1 MINIGR
7 PTPSNL
13 PAVILAGGLSRR
25 MGTNKATAR
34 LAGKPMLDHIIER
47 LLPQVSALAIN
58 SHDDALHPSLPCIA
72 DTMAEH
78 PGPLAGI
85 AAAMRFARH
94 TSQAR
99 HVLTTPV
106 DTPFL
111 PHDLGQCLCNGLQ
124 TDDNIVLAR
133 SGGRTHPVIGLWPIS
148 LEEQIIA
155 WLKVPQNRKL
165 MVFLQSLP
173 VIEVDFAEIDTAIGP
188 LDPFFNVNTPSDL
201 ARAEL
206 YLKAL
211 QS

>member
-25 MGTNKATAR
+25 MGHSKATTH

-58 SHDDALHPSLPCIA
+58 SHDGTLHADLPHIA
-72 DTMAEH
+72 DAMPEH

-99 HVLTTPV
+99 HVLTAPV

-111 PHDLGQCLCNGLQ
+111 PHDLGKHLCSALQ
-124 TDDNIVLAR
+124 TDDSIVLAR
-133 SGGRTHPVIGLWPIS
+133 SGGRTHPVVGLWPTS
-148 LEEQIIA
+148 LEDQIIA
-155 WLKVPQNRKL
+155 WLEVPQNRKL
-165 MVFLQSLP
+165 MVFLQNLP

-188 LDPFFNVNTPSDL
+188 LDPFFNVNTPDDL

-211 QS
+211 PS